1 MSTGPCQ
8 AARAYQASKRW
19 PPGPSQKT
27 SCWEPSLATAT
38 AGVEVSVPSWGKPTG
53 PFQTPVYQASVSWLV
68 VVSFQKTICWEPSG
82 VTATWGTPTLC
93 GAKDAT
99 DEDELGAAAAR
110 SGTAATVLVAARIAA
125 VPVNASQ
132 RVVVPRP
139 RPDASGRLIPRLAT
153 LAGAPVDRT
162 VPGAACVPALP
173 EGGAGTLPEDDLGG
187 AAVSY
192 THLTL

>member
-53 PFQTPVYQASVSWLV
+53 PCQDPRAYQASASWLV

-82 VTATWGTPTLC
+82 VTATWGAPTPC
-93 GAKDAT
+93 GRN
-99 DEDELGAAAAR
+99 G
-110 SGTAATVLVAARIAA
+110 GGGG
-125 VPVNASQ
+125 VNA
-132 RVVVPRP
+132 
-139 RPDASGRLIPRLAT
+139 G
-153 LAGAPVDRT
+153 
-162 VPGAACVPALP
+162 PGAR
-173 EGGAGTLPEDDLGG
+173 
-187 AAVSY
+187 
-192 THLTL
+192 THAPWSLLQI

>member
-53 PFQTPVYQASVSWLV
+53 PCQELRAYQASASWLV

-82 VTATWGTPTLC
+82 VTATCGAPTLC
-93 GAKDAT
+93 G
-99 DEDELGAAAAR
+99 
-110 SGTAATVLVAARIAA
+110 TA
-125 VPVNASQ
+125 
-132 RVVVPRP
+132 
-139 RPDASGRLIPRLAT
+139 
-153 LAGAPVDRT
+153 
-162 VPGAACVPALP
+162 C
-173 EGGAGTLPEDDLGG
+173 GG
-187 AAVSY
+187 AAPVPKVY
-192 THLTL
+192 RLPLLLEM